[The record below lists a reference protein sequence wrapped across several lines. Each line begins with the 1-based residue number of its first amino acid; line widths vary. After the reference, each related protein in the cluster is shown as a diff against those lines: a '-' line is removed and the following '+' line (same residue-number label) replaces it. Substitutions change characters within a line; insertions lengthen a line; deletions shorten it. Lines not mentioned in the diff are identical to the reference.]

1 MARIIPVLCL
11 LLALLLP
18 VCAAA
23 EEPPAEIPAEAVI
36 PCPVISRRVPAYA
49 LVNNWSARSG
59 NDDYYSGAWSGKAPD
74 WLAYDLSGVP
84 EENRRTVAAVWYN
97 PSSWDQL
104 GQWASRARVPSDY
117 CLEVNAA
124 PGGVCPEEGWTAAV
138 TVTGNVRGAR
148 MHVLDM
154 TGCNWI
160 RLRVTAADGK
170 ADGACEVNFDVHD
183 LSRGGNDTWLFLG
196 DSITAGAMN
205 NCYGT
210 GFATFVNR
218 MRPAYFPLQINGG
231 IGGLTSRDGRA
242 HIGEWLADFPG
253 RYVVIAYG
261 TNDAWGGVGAGRY
274 YENTAAMV
282 EAVTAAGKIPV
293 VPRIPYSTEPGVLR
307 NLADYN
313 AQVDRLYEDYPQ
325 IVPGP
330 DFEAVLREHPE
341 YLGPDGVHPSS
352 AGYENMRRI
361 WAQTMAE
368 RVYPAPD
375 GRD

>member
-1 MARIIPVLCL
+1 MARAALALCL
-11 LLALLLP
+11 LLTLLLP
-18 VCAAA
+18 VCASA
-23 EEPPAEIPAEAVI
+23 EEAAPAADTIV
-36 PCPVISRRVPAYA
+36 PCPVISRRAPAFA
-49 LVNNWSARSG
+49 RVNNWSARSG

-84 EENRRTVAAVWYN
+84 EENRQTVAAVWYS
-97 PSSWDQL
+97 PGTWDQL
-104 GQWASRARVPSDY
+104 GQWASRARTPTDY
-117 CLEVNAA
+117 AIELNAA
-124 PGGVCPEEGWTAAV
+124 PGGECPEEGWTAAV

-154 TGCNWI
+154 AGCNWI
-160 RLRVTAADGK
+160 RLRVTAAEGK
-170 ADGACEVNFDVHD
+170 ADGACDVNFDVHD
-183 LSRGGNDTWLFLG
+183 LSGGGNDTWLFLG
-196 DSITAGAMN
+196 DSITAGAMGN
-205 NCYGT
+205 SYGT
-210 GFATFVNR
+210 GFAAYVNR

-261 TNDAWGGVGAGRY
+261 TNDAWGNIGAARY
-274 YENTAAMV
+274 SENTAAMV
-282 EAVTAAGKIPV
+282 EAVIAAGKIPV
-293 VPRIPYSTEPGVLR
+293 VPKIPYAAEPGVLR

-313 AQVDRLYEDYPQ
+313 AQVDRIYARYPEV
-325 IVPGP
+325 IPGP
-330 DFEAVLREHPE
+330 DFGAVLREHPE

-368 RVYPAPD
+368 RVYPVPD
-375 GRD
+375 GRE